1 MWFCFLLML
10 MEIRFDFV
18 LGLILNK
25 WFSIFIDFNL
35 KDFIL
40 LFKFLGDLRIYL
52 ENIGF
57 DIFFLKMK
65 MLI

>member
-1 MWFCFLLML
+1 ML

-25 WFSIFIDFNL
+25 WFSIFFDFNL

-40 LFKFLGDLRIYL
+40 LFKFLGDLKK
-52 ENIGF
+52 N
-57 DIFFLKMK
+57 LKRK
-65 MLI
+65 EKI

>member
-1 MWFCFLLML
+1 MVWFCFLLML

-40 LFKFLGDLRIYL
+40 LFKFLGDLKKNLFRKYRI
-52 ENIGF
+52 
-57 DIFFLKMK
+57 
-65 MLI
+65 

>member
-25 WFSIFIDFNL
+25 WFSIFFDFNL

-40 LFKFLGDLRIYL
+40 LFKFLGDLKK
-52 ENIGF
+52 N
-57 DIFFLKMK
+57 LKRK
-65 MLI
+65 EKI